1 MKITALIDEG
11 EWLDNQLVDKRRGN
25 VSSYESSE
33 KSGRNI
39 CSTIFHYIK
48 EITNADTL
56 LLITSG
62 NFTQQGELSAYD
74 KYKKAEYLKEQG
86 VDLVLELPVYCT
98 LTTADTFSFAAVSM
112 LEKLNCIDEFV
123 ILCENAEES
132 LLKEIIQFLFIESGE
147 YQKQI
152 KKYWAEGM
160 TFVQAQAKTVE
171 QYISGA
177 ENILSSDLNRR
188 AVEYAKA
195 MKRMYSTMK
204 LRFVDVKK
212 IAGIVD
218 EPVSNNKISVN
229 PELNTMLDEVAEK
242 EVTDNEYLFRLSEE
256 VVKFLSQF
264 SSEQREK
271 YLNEISGGYAPTTE
285 KILAV
290 YEETKNSDSEKFYE
304 KLSKLLVNQSYQ
316 EEELKRY
323 LLRVLIGV
331 RHMEISIC
339 GLYSY
344 ALYIRVLGINEKGD
358 GVYERIT
365 QSSWIPVFKEE
376 SRDKANEVIQS
387 EKMDDSRKMLLE
399 LDRRA
404 QELYD
409 TLLYRES
416 DS

>member
-1 MKITALIDEG
+1 MKITALIDEE
-11 EWLDNQLVDKRRGN
+11 EWLNNHLKNRRGQTVN
-25 VSSYESSE
+25 NDENSE
-33 KSGRNI
+33 KSGKNVY
-39 CSTIFHYIK
+39 STIFHQIK
-48 EITNADTL
+48 EITNADML
-56 LLITSG
+56 LIITSG
-62 NFTQQGELSAYD
+62 NFTQGGELSACN
-74 KYKKAEYLKEQG
+74 KYKRAECLKEQG
-86 VDLVLELPVYCT
+86 ADLVLELPVYCT

-112 LEKLNCIDEFV
+112 LEKLNCVDEFV

-160 TFVQAQAKTVE
+160 TFVQAQAKAVE
-171 QYISGA
+171 QYILGS
-177 ENILSSDLNRR
+177 EKILSSDLNRR

-204 LRFVDVKK
+204 LRFVDVEK
-212 IAGIVD
+212 IADAVD
-218 EPVSNNKISVN
+218 EAVSNNKISVT

-242 EVTDNEYLFRLSEE
+242 EVIDNEYLFRLSEE
-256 VVKFLSQF
+256 VVKLLSQF

-271 YLNEISGGYAPTTE
+271 YLNEISRGYAPTTE

-344 ALYIRVLGINEKGD
+344 ALYIRVLGISERGETA
-358 GVYERIT
+358 YERIT

-376 SRDKANEVIQS
+376 NMDAVNEVIKS
-387 EKMDDSRKMLLE
+387 EKMDDSRKMLLQ
-399 LDRRA
+399 LDWKA

-409 TLLYRES
+409 TLLLS
-416 DS
+416 LIHI

>member
-1 MKITALIDEG
+1 MKITALIDEE
-11 EWLDNQLVDKRRGN
+11 EWLDNQLGNKRRGT

-33 KSGRNI
+33 KSGRNV
-39 CSTIFHYIK
+39 CSTIFHHIK

-56 LLITSG
+56 LLVTSG
-62 NFTQQGELSAYD
+62 NFTQQGRISACD
-74 KYKKAEYLKEQG
+74 KYEKAEYLKEQG
-86 VDLVLELPVYCT
+86 ADLVLELPVYCT
-98 LTTADTFSFAAVSM
+98 LTTVDTFSFAAVSM

-123 ILCENAEES
+123 ILCENAEEN
-132 LLKEIIQFLFIESGE
+132 LLKETVQFLFIESGE

-152 KKYWAEGM
+152 KKYWTEGM
-160 TFVQAQAKTVE
+160 TFVQAQAKAVE
-171 QYISGA
+171 QYIPGS
-177 ENILSSDLNRR
+177 EKILSSDLNRR

-204 LRFVDVKK
+204 LRFVDVEK
-212 IAGIVD
+212 IADAVD
-218 EPVSNNKISVN
+218 EPVSNNKISVT
-229 PELNTMLDEVAEK
+229 PELNTMLDEVTEK
-242 EVTDNEYLFRLSEE
+242 EVIDNAYLFRLSEE
-256 VVKFLSQF
+256 VVKLLSQF

-304 KLSKLLVNQSYQ
+304 KLLKLLVNQSYQ

-344 ALYIRVLGINEKGD
+344 ALYIRVLGISENGEMA
-358 GVYERIT
+358 YERIT

-376 SRDKANEVIQS
+376 SRDVVNEVIKS

-404 QELYD
+404 QGLY
-409 TLLYRES
+409 EEIS
-416 DS
+416 

>member
-11 EWLDNQLVDKRRGN
+11 NWLNNHLKNKRGQTVDND
-25 VSSYESSE
+25 ESSE
-33 KSGRNI
+33 KSRENI
-39 CSTIFHYIK
+39 YSTGFHYIK

-62 NFTQQGELSAYD
+62 NFTQRGENSICD

-86 VDLVLELPVYCT
+86 ADLVLELPVYCT
-98 LTTADTFSFAAVSM
+98 LTTADTFSFAAVSI

-123 ILCENAEES
+123 ILCENAEEN
-132 LLKEIIQFLFIESGE
+132 LLKEIVQFLFIESGE

-160 TFVQAQAKTVE
+160 TFVQAQAKAVE
-171 QYISGA
+171 QYIAGA
-177 ENILSSDLNRR
+177 EKILSSDLNRR

-212 IAGIVD
+212 IADAAD
-218 EPVSNNKISVN
+218 EPISNNKISVD

-242 EVTDNEYLFRLSEE
+242 EVTDNEYLLRLSEE
-256 VVKFLSQF
+256 AVKFLSQF
-264 SSEQREK
+264 SLEQREK

-290 YEETKNSDSEKFYE
+290 YEETKAVNPKRFYE
-304 KLSKLLVNQSYQ
+304 KLSERLTNQSYQ

-331 RHMEISIC
+331 RHVEISIC

-344 ALYIRVLGINEKGD
+344 ALYIRVLGTSEEGD
-358 GVYERIT
+358 VAYVQIT
-365 QSSWIPVFKEE
+365 QSSWIPVFKEG
-376 SRDKANEVIQS
+376 SRDEAEEVMQS
-387 EKMDDSRKMLLE
+387 EKMDNSRKMLLE
-399 LDRRA
+399 LDGKA

-409 TLLYRES
+409 TLL
-416 DS
+416 

>member
-1 MKITALIDEG
+1 
-11 EWLDNQLVDKRRGN
+11 
-25 VSSYESSE
+25 
-33 KSGRNI
+33 
-39 CSTIFHYIK
+39 
-48 EITNADTL
+48 
-56 LLITSG
+56 
-62 NFTQQGELSAYD
+62 
-74 KYKKAEYLKEQG
+74 
-86 VDLVLELPVYCT
+86 
-98 LTTADTFSFAAVSM
+98 M
-112 LEKLNCIDEFV
+112 LEKLNCVDEFV

-152 KKYWAEGM
+152 KKYWVEGM
-160 TFVQAQAKTVE
+160 TFVQAQTKAVE
-171 QYISGA
+171 QYIPGA
-177 ENILSSDLNRR
+177 EKILSSALNRR

-204 LRFVDVKK
+204 LRFVDVEK
-212 IAGIVD
+212 IADAVD
-218 EPVSNNKISVN
+218 EPVSNNEISIN
-229 PELNTMLDEVAEK
+229 LELNAMLDEIAEK
-242 EVTDNEYLFRLSEE
+242 KATENEYLLRLSEE

-264 SSEQREK
+264 SSEQGEK

-344 ALYIRVLGINEKGD
+344 ALYIRVLGISERGETA
-358 GVYERIT
+358 YERIT

-376 SRDKANEVIQS
+376 SRDAASKVIKS

-409 TLLYRES
+409 TLLYREL